1 MAAKSDETTR
11 RRSNDSVFVDLFTN
25 TEYVLRLYKELHPED
40 IGVTEADINIQTI
53 KSILVNTLYNDLG
66 FTVKDKFVLLIEAQS
81 VWNKN
86 ITLRM
91 LFYLSETYRRYL
103 KDTVQ
108 SEHSESLVEIPKP
121 ELYVVYSG
129 DAEIPDTVSLND
141 TYFGGNAPVDLKIKV
156 LDEVNDTIYGQYI
169 GFCKIFNEQ
178 RKLHGRNIDCAKE
191 TIRICREKG
200 YLSTYLQTREKE
212 VITMLDE
219 LFDEE
224 ALREAYDKAKEKKER
239 EQVRKEER
247 ADILRK
253 LIKAGFSED
262 QINNA
267 LNAN

>member
-1 MAAKSDETTR
+1 M
-11 RRSNDSVFVDLFTN
+11 
-25 TEYVLRLYKELHPED
+25 
-40 IGVTEADINIQTI
+40 
-53 KSILVNTLYNDLG
+53 NTLYNDLG

-129 DAEIPDTVSLND
+129 DSEIPDTVSLND

-178 RKLHGRNIDCAKE
+178 RKMHGKNIDCAKE

-200 YLSTYLQTREKE
+200 YLSAYLQAREKE

-224 ALREAYDKAKEKKER
+224 ALREAYDKAKEKEKE
-239 EQVRKEER
+239 KEWM
-247 ADILRK
+247 AKGQAALMDK
-253 LIKAGFSED
+253 LIKAGFSAE
-262 QINNA
+262 QLNNA

>member
-1 MAAKSDETTR
+1 MPNETTKR
-11 RRSNDSVFVDLFTN
+11 RTKDSVFVDLFTN
-25 TEYVLRLYKELHPED
+25 TEYVLQLYKELHPED
-40 IGVTEADINIQTI
+40 TDVTEADINIQTI

-66 FTVKDKFVLLIEAQS
+66 FTVKNKFVLLIGAQS
-81 VWNKN
+81 IWNKN
-86 ITLRM
+86 ISLRM

-108 SEHSESLVEIPKP
+108 SELSEDLVELPKP

-129 DAEIPDTVSLND
+129 DKEISDTISLND
-141 TYFGGNAPVDLKIKV
+141 TYFDGSAPIDVKVKV
-156 LDEVNDTIYGQYI
+156 LDKVNDTIYGQYI

-178 RKLHGRNIDCAKE
+178 KKLHGNSVECAKE

-219 LFDEE
+219 LFDED
-224 ALREAYDKAKEKKER
+224 ALREAYIKAKEKKER
-239 EQVRKEER
+239 EEVRKEER
-247 ADILRK
+247 ADLISK
-253 LIKAGFSED
+253 LIKAGFSEE
-262 QINNA
+262 QLNKA